1 MVNYREI
8 VLVHVSENTVD
19 NVCRPI
25 YFGLV
30 AYDLEERLCFYLV
43 RKMCSCVSSS

>member
-8 VLVHVSENTVD
+8 LLVHVSENTVD
-19 NVCRPI
+19 KVCRPV

-30 AYDLEERLCFYLV
+30 ADDLEERLCFYWLEKCV
-43 RKMCSCVSSS
+43 RA